1 MRDDHTA
8 ALQGLIDRMRQ
19 GDEAA
24 RRELIA
30 RTYERLR
37 HLSAVILR
45 KSFPRMKEA
54 PTLLQ
59 TTDIANESAYRL
71 YQALGEIQP
80 RTVNDFFRLAAQRI
94 RWLLLDM
101 AKQTDRKGR
110 RVSVDSTPGGD
121 PEDPGRTDPP
131 AGLVELYQQ
140 IELLPEN
147 ERDVVDL
154 LYFHGLSQTEAAA
167 HLGVT
172 ERTVRRYWATARLR
186 MYEALKET
194 LPRAAGMMTIE

>member
-19 GDEAA
+19 GDESA
-24 RRELIA
+24 RKELIA
-30 RTYERLR
+30 RAYERLR

-94 RWLLLDM
+94 RWLLLDL
-101 AKQTDRKGR
+101 AKQTDRKGGAFPPIR
-110 RVSVDSTPGGD
+110 RPAEIPRIRGG
-121 PEDPGRTDPP
+121 PTRPP
-131 AGLVELYQQ
+131 AWSSS
-140 IELLPEN
+140 ISRSSCCRRTN
-147 ERDVVDL
+147 
-154 LYFHGLSQTEAAA
+154 
-167 HLGVT
+167 VT
-172 ERTVRRYWATARLR
+172 SWTCSISTD
-186 MYEALKET
+186 
-194 LPRAAGMMTIE
+194 